1 MNRTAVKTFK
11 FLGTLFAATL
21 LAAVTGWGCLALW
34 YRLPFAEM
42 AKIATCGAFALVG
55 IATVIAQFTK
65 HRRRWLVVFA
75 SVFGVLLFWWNTIDP
90 PKDGNWSPSVARQ
103 VKGEIEGDILTL
115 TDVRAFEWRDKTDFT
130 EKWKTEAYDLSKLQT
145 VDIFLSYWGDPDI
158 AHFILSFGFSDG
170 DYLAWSVE
178 VRREIGGGF
187 SPVADLFKANSLV
200 ILATEEEDVIG
211 VRSNVRGEDVHIFRV
226 RVTPQMARNLL
237 EEYVREA
244 NALAE
249 TPRWYNSFSTNCTT
263 VIYKMLSLAGEGI
276 PFDWRIIVNG
286 YLPEMM
292 YDRGTV
298 NTSVSISDLRELGRI
313 APRALAV
320 GLGPEFSNAIRQG
333 VPVPD

>member
-1 MNRTAVKTFK
+1 MNRTAVKLLRT
-11 FLGTLFAATL
+11 LGIL
-21 LAAVTGWGCLALW
+21 LAINVVAAATGWGSLALW
-34 YRLPFAEM
+34 YRLPVAEA
-42 AKIATCGAFALVG
+42 AKVALCGTFALIG
-55 IATVIAQFTK
+55 LATFIAQFTE
-65 HRRRWLVVFA
+65 HRRQWLAVFA
-75 SVFGVLLFWWNTIDP
+75 AVFGALLVWWNTIDP

-103 VKGEIEGDILTL
+103 VTGEIEGDILTL
-115 TDVRAFEWRDKTDFT
+115 TSVRAFEWRDKSDFT
-130 EKWKTEAYDLSKLQT
+130 AKWNTETYDLSELQT
-145 VDIFLSYWGDPDI
+145 IDIFLSYWGVPQM

-187 SPVADLFKANSLV
+187 SPIADLFKINPLV

-211 VRSNVRGEDVHIFRV
+211 VRSNIRGEDVHIFRV
-226 RVTPQMARNLL
+226 HATPQTARNLL

-244 NALAE
+244 NAIAE

-298 NTSVSISDLRELGRI
+298 NTSVSISELRELGRI

-320 GLGPEFSNAIRQG
+320 GLGPEFSNAIRKG